1 MRILIVDDDR
11 AVAET
16 ITLLVKSCGH
26 EVVATVTGGGLEAM
40 RSFTQH
46 QPEVVMLDIMM
57 PKFNGFTV
65 CHQLVSRDPK
75 VKVILMSGVVDQ
87 SYPSIRNC
95 GAVEFIRKPINLS
108 AVREILTRMASASDL
123 PQNDGPLLSL

>member
-1 MRILIVDDDR
+1 MRVMIVDDDR

-16 ITLLVKSCGH
+16 IAMLVKSCEH

-40 RSFTQH
+40 RSFAH
-46 QPEVVMLDIMM
+46 HRPELVMLDIMM

-75 VKVILMSGVVDQ
+75 VKIVLMSGVVDQ
-87 SYPSIRNC
+87 SYPSVGNC
-95 GAVEFIRKPINLS
+95 GAIDFMPKPLNL
-108 AVREILTRMASASDL
+108 ARVRETLDRIAGLREE
-123 PQNDGPLLSL
+123 PLLPL

>member
-40 RSFTQH
+40 RSFAH
-46 QPEVVMLDIMM
+46 HRPELVLLDIMM

-75 VKVILMSGVVDQ
+75 VKIVLMSGVVDQ
-87 SYPSIRNC
+87 SYPSVGNC
-95 GAVEFIRKPINLS
+95 GAIDFMQKPLNL
-108 AVREILTRMASASDL
+108 ARVRATLDRIAGVPTQSG
-123 PQNDGPLLSL
+123 GPLLSL